1 MAYDFSGFNT
11 RTTEISEWFQKELGS
26 LRTGRAT
33 PAMLDSVS
41 VESYGAWSP
50 IGHVATVTMED
61 PQTIRITPWDKSQ
74 IRAIEQ
80 AITKADLGL
89 SVNTDSDGLRVISPA
104 LTGELR
110 DKIAKNLRAKLE
122 DARIEVR
129 KARQETIDAIKKAQK
144 DSELSEDESHAAQ
157 ENLQKFVD
165 KANAEL
171 EVLADKKEAEIR
183 G

>member
-1 MAYDFSGFNT
+1 MAYDFSDFNT
-11 RTTEISEWFQKELGS
+11 RTAGVEEWFKKELGS

-33 PAMLDSVS
+33 PSMLDTVS
-41 VESYGAWSP
+41 VESYGSWSP
-50 IGHVATVTMED
+50 ISHVATVMMED

-74 IRAIEQ
+74 VKGIEQ

-89 SVNTDSDGLRVISPA
+89 SINTDSDGLRVISPA

-110 DKIAKNLRAKLE
+110 EKIVKNLKSKLE
-122 DARIEVR
+122 EARIEVR
-129 KARQETIDAIKKAQK
+129 KARQDAVDAIKKAQK

-157 ENLQKFVD
+157 ENLQKIVD
-165 KANAEL
+165 KANGSL
-171 EVLADKKEAEIR
+171 EALADKKETEIR